1 MFSKLIKL
9 FIGLGVFLL
18 VGCSS
23 NNKNLEKNKDLF
35 VEENSELE
43 VSEPFIIKEQ
53 QIILKKSK
61 FIKKNGSFKKID
73 LGSL

>member
-1 MFSKLIKL
+1 MIIRLIKL
-9 FIGLGVFLL
+9 FIGLCVFLF

-35 VEENSELE
+35 IEENSELKA
-43 VSEPFIIKEQ
+43 SKPFIIKEQ

>member
-9 FIGLGVFLL
+9 FIGLCVFLFI
-18 VGCSS
+18 GCSS

-43 VSEPFIIKEQ
+43 VSEPFILKEQ